1 MENKPDL
8 KVMPEVEIVPSPNDE
23 GTRMGPDPKP
33 APPAVMQPPKP
44 ERRAPK
50 KNCRHCQGR
59 GYEGFFIDEDRR
71 KLPVP
76 CRCTKPK

>member
-1 MENKPDL
+1 MDKPDL
-8 KVMPEVEIVPSPNDE
+8 KVMPPAQIVSSPNDE

-33 APPAVMQPPKP
+33 APPASMQPANP

-59 GYEGFFIDEDRR
+59 GYAGFLVNEDRR
-71 KLPVP
+71 KIPVL
-76 CRCTKPK
+76 CRCTNPK